1 MSWILN
7 MVLFAFT
14 VYITYNAVSLLIFGV
29 PHSLSMTYYMFKD
42 KHNGLRY
49 LFPSL
54 ITIVVVCLMPGW
66 IDISNGSTY
75 QFTAFLSA
83 MGLAFVGAAPM
94 FLEDDSVYTVHT
106 TGALV
111 SALFAIL
118 WILLVSHTWDIL
130 IICGLLCLLL
140 MFVTKTVKT
149 SYVYW
154 LETTAV
160 LSTFISIIKYYYAIQ

>member
-7 MVLFAFT
+7 MVLFAFI

-42 KHNGLRY
+42 MYNGLRY

-54 ITIVVVCLMPGW
+54 ITIMVVCLMPGW
-66 IDISNGSTY
+66 IDILEGSTY

-94 FLEDDSVYTVHT
+94 FLRDDNIKGVHMI
-106 TGALV
+106 GALV

-130 IICGLLCLLL
+130 IICCLLCLLL

-154 LETTAV
+154 LETAAF
-160 LSTFISIIKYYYAIQ
+160 LSTFISILKYYYEIS